1 MEGNV
6 FLTPFD
12 IARLTGIKTGRNGS
26 TREQLQCAQ
35 LRVMVVAFRTNVRGA
50 LVVTCAAVNGVNQPL
65 IAATW
70 QLIEL
75 QDIKA

>member
-1 MEGNV
+1 MMEGNV

-12 IARLTGIKTGRNGS
+12 IARLTGIKTGRNVS

-50 LVVTCAAVNGVNQPL
+50 SVVTWAAVNQPL
-65 IAATW
+65 ISATW